1 MLATRSISQ
10 LICYKCNKIN
20 QPIYWSDITAVAYNK
35 AIYILQ
41 AIDVNHQK
49 YNNFKIFCNQ
59 TSNYKGPL
67 QLGGAGGSQK
77 VIQND

>member
-49 YNNFKIFCNQ
+49 YNNFYDTRCRNMVSRYFAIKCV
-59 TSNYKGPL
+59 
-67 QLGGAGGSQK
+67 QL
-77 VIQND
+77 